1 MKVVCVGRNY
11 AMHAKELNNAIP
23 ESPLIFLKPQTSVI
37 KNNRPFDYP
46 DFSQDVHYEVELFF
60 RISKNGRNIPA
71 EQAMAYIDGIGIGID
86 FTARDIQQQHKEK
99 GWPWD
104 MAKGFDHSAPVSAVR
119 PIADF
124 PELENIRFRLEKNGT
139 IVQEG
144 YSGDMIFSLPELI
157 AHMSRYFTLNIGDLI
172 FTGTPAGVGPVAI
185 GDTLEAFVEDESWLT
200 CEVK

>member
-23 ESPLIFLKPQTSVI
+23 ESPLLFLKPQTALI

-46 DFSQDVHYEVELFF
+46 PFSQEVHYEVELFF
-60 RISKNGRNIPA
+60 RLKKNGRNIPA
-71 EQAMAYIDGIGIGID
+71 ENAMEYIDGIGIGID
-86 FTARDIQQQHKEK
+86 FTARDIQQQAKEK

-104 MAKGFDHSAPVSAVR
+104 TAKGFDHSAPVSAVHPLDR
-119 PIADF
+119 F
-124 PELENIRFRLEKNGT
+124 PDLEAIHFRLEKNGVA
-139 IVQEG
+139 VQEG
-144 YSGDMIFSLPELI
+144 YSGDMIFGLPELI

-172 FTGTPAGVGPVAI
+172 FTGTPAGVGPVEV
-185 GDTLEAFVEDESWLT
+185 GNTLEAFVENESWLT